1 MRKKIYG
8 ALGALALSLTMLVQ
22 TSTAQIY
29 GEFETVKVVQENY
42 TPIIGGTVHASTEF
56 KSGDLGIGGVTD
68 KDDGYKKITLPF
80 TFEFNGDNYDEVWV
94 NVNGYVQFLKPGV
107 LPLSLPQKLGTR
119 LFTFDNSSVA
129 YNVVAPFWGDHFY
142 RDGGDISSS
151 FTPSS
156 IITQALPSL
165 SSATVFTIEWKDL
178 QVNRDI
184 TNLANTNLQSSIANF
199 QVKFYK
205 STISST
211 KQGDIEFCYG
221 LVGNNPRLPS
231 STTITDVI
239 TRNASIGVKG
249 DVGDFINALHNDVFG
264 TPALAKSSTILTT
277 GWQPSGGSNR
287 RLRYI
292 AKRNFNVAEFWGD
305 GDADFSKAE
314 GRPHAAFFNVQNR
327 YVTIN
332 DVRVILR
339 SVARRIPLDS
349 IRRRA
354 AFHAD
359 VTHNGRFYY
368 NGGVRTSIPNR
379 DLNYDENLPAGISSE
394 KVVYYQANEFDAAII
409 LNYLSAKLP
418 SLPWRYDTVP
428 LYGKEKFDGAY
439 ANSIKLG
446 TSVKDNGIVRLPI
459 SLNGRI
465 NGALGVKFNVNG
477 EIVNVVGNG
486 DNKLAFDFDG
496 NTVVIAGAG
505 EFAANEEIAYLD
517 VRTTS
522 NEIKL
527 TDINFNDN
535 QVGEIS
541 TLESL
546 EDNGAN
552 LMNTP
557 NPFNTTTDIK
567 FDVAVSG
574 NYALAI
580 YDVYGKLVKE
590 LSNNFLNAG
599 KFSFNWDG
607 TTLTNESAQSG
618 MYVAKLTSGNNTYTV
633 KMVLTK

>member
-29 GEFETVKVVQENY
+29 GEFETVRVVQENY
-42 TPIIGGTVHASTEF
+42 TPISGGTVHPSTDF

-107 LPLSLPQKLGTR
+107 FPLSLPQKLGTR
-119 LFTFDNSSVA
+119 LFTYDNSSVA
-129 YNVVAPFWGDHFY
+129 YNVVAPFWGDHYY

-156 IITQALPSL
+156 IITH
-165 SSATVFTIEWKDL
+165 SSGTIFTIEWKDL
-178 QVNRDI
+178 QINRDI
-184 TNLANTNLQSSIANF
+184 ANLPATNLQSSIGNF
-199 QVKFYK
+199 QLKLYK
-205 STISST
+205 SNITSS

-231 STTITDVI
+231 SSTITDVI
-239 TRNASIGVKG
+239 TKNASIGVKG
-249 DVGDFINALHNDVFG
+249 DVGDFINALNNEEFG
-264 TPALAKSSTILTT
+264 NPALAKSATNLTT
-277 GWQPSGGSNR
+277 GWQPSGGSNK
-287 RLRYI
+287 RLRLV

-305 GDADFSKAE
+305 GDADFSKAD

-339 SVARRIPLDS
+339 SIATKNPLDS

-368 NGGVRTSIPNR
+368 NAGVRTSIPNR
-379 DLNYDENLPAGISSE
+379 DLNYYDNLPAGISSE
-394 KVVYYQANEFDAAII
+394 KVVYYQANEYDAATI

-418 SLPWRYDTVP
+418 SLPWRYDSVP
-428 LYGKEKFDGAY
+428 LYGKEKFEGPY

-477 EIVNVVGNG
+477 EIVNVSKNS
-486 DNKLAFDFDG
+486 DNNLAIDFEG

-505 EFAANEEIAYLD
+505 EFAANEEIAYVD
-517 VRTTS
+517 VRTAS

-546 EDNGAN
+546 DDNGAN

-557 NPFNTTTDIK
+557 NPFNSSTDIK

-574 NYALAI
+574 KYALAI

-599 KFSFNWDG
+599 KYSFNWDG
-607 TTLTNESAQSG
+607 TTLTNEAAQSG

-633 KMVLTK
+633 KMVLNK

>member
-29 GEFETVKVVQENY
+29 GEFDTVRVVQENY
-42 TPIIGGTVHASTEF
+42 APIVGGTVHPSTDF

-68 KDDGYKKITLPF
+68 KDDGYKKVALPF
-80 TFEFNGDNYDEVWV
+80 TFEFNGDNYDEVWI

-107 LPLSLPQKLGTR
+107 FPLTLPQKLGTR
-119 LFTFDNSSVA
+119 LFTYDNSSVA
-129 YNVVAPFWGDHFY
+129 YNVVAPFWGDHYY

-156 IITQALPSL
+156 IITQ
-165 SSATVFTIEWKDL
+165 SSGTVFTIEWRDI

-184 TNLANTNLQSSIANF
+184 ANLANTNLQSSIANF

-205 STISST
+205 STINSS

-231 STTITDVI
+231 SSTIVEVI
-239 TRNASIGVKG
+239 TKNSSVGVKG
-249 DVGDFINALHNDVFG
+249 DVGDFMNALNNEVFG
-264 TPALAKSSTILTT
+264 NPALAKSATNLTN
-277 GWQPSGGSNR
+277 GWQPSGGSNK
-287 RLRYI
+287 RLRLV

-305 GDADFSKAE
+305 GDADFSKAD
-314 GRPHAAFFNVQNR
+314 GRPHAAYFNVQNR

-332 DVRVILR
+332 DVRTILR
-339 SVARRIPLDS
+339 SVATKNPLDS

-368 NGGVRTSIPNR
+368 NGGVRTAIPNR
-379 DLNYDENLPAGISSE
+379 DLNYYENLPAGIASE
-394 KVVYYQANEFDAAII
+394 KQVYYQANEFDAATI

-428 LYGKEKFDGAY
+428 LYGKEKFEGPL

-446 TSVKDNGIVRLPI
+446 SSVKENGIVRLPI
-459 SLNGRI
+459 SLNGRV
-465 NGALGVKFNVNG
+465 NGALGIKFDVNG
-477 EIVNVVGNG
+477 EIVNVVGNS
-486 DNKLAFDFDG
+486 DNKLALDFQG

-505 EFAANEEIAYLD
+505 EFAANEEIAYVD
-517 VRTTS
+517 VKTSS

-546 EDNGAN
+546 NDNGAN

-557 NPFNTTTDIK
+557 NPFNSSTDIK
-567 FDVAVSG
+567 FDVTVSG
-574 NYALAI
+574 NYVLAI

-599 KFSFNWDG
+599 KYSFNWDG
-607 TTLTNESAQSG
+607 TTLTNEAAQSG

-633 KMVLTK
+633 KMVLNK